1 MNHEFIIINLEEIPE
16 TTTYLLKDGHEICV
30 VDNEIIVNNPLFLKG
45 FKTFKVSFK
54 NPGEGLDYHGNTII
68 PTSSLKQFISNIKM
82 AQDNCTD
89 VVISGQ
95 LNKLISLCKKAETQ
109 GSYIM
114 HFGL

>member
-1 MNHEFIIINLEEIPE
+1 MWHEFIIINAEEIPE
-16 TTTYLLKDGHEICV
+16 TTTYLLIKGHEVCR
-30 VDNEIIVNNPLFLKG
+30 VDNEIIVNNPLFLRG

-68 PTSSLKQFISNIKM
+68 PTSSLEQFISNIKM